1 LSPLAT
7 AQVWLNL
14 LVNNLPVWLH
24 HKIEK
29 KKHAS
34 LIGLLSNLIALLVFK
49 INSVVARDIE
59 SKGQTLNMSN
69 HKPRV

>member
-14 LVNNLPVWLH
+14 LVNNLLPVWLH

-29 KKHAS
+29 EKHTS
-34 LIGLLSNLIALLVFK
+34 LIGLLSNLIALLVF
-49 INSVVARDIE
+49 
-59 SKGQTLNMSN
+59 
-69 HKPRV
+69 